1 MIDPPV
7 ATSLG
12 LPEGYV
18 EALGTSRQSSAR
30 MTLPIYS
37 NSYTHISQSPSTS
50 ALDSTL
56 NVGGE
61 SRAENILF
69 EETAVEGSK
78 GEAAS
83 SVTAQ
88 CHTNSTNMSNNA
100 IQAIWETRA

>member
-30 MTLPIYS
+30 MTPPIYS
-37 NSYTHISQSPSTS
+37 NSYMHISQSSSMS

-61 SRAENILF
+61 SRAEI
-69 EETAVEGSK
+69 
-78 GEAAS
+78 S
-83 SVTAQ
+83 SSRKQLSRDLKVRLSQ
-88 CHTNSTNMSNNA
+88 M
-100 IQAIWETRA
+100 